1 MRIVNL
7 IENTEGH
14 EGCVYAHGLSFY
26 VETSKHKLLL
36 DLGPSEETLHN
47 AEKLGI
53 NLSEA
58 DTVILSH
65 GHYDHSGGIMPFVK
79 INPDADIYM
88 QETSDAD
95 YYADDGKKAEG
106 ERYRYIGID
115 KAIAELPQVVK
126 LQGDHRIDDELELFT
141 IKKRSHALP
150 FTNKRLLIKEND
162 EFIRDDFLHE
172 QYLVI
177 RDGNKRILLSGC
189 AHNGMLSI
197 LEAFKDKY
205 GSAPDVVISGFH
217 LMKKT
222 KYTDEELREIIDI
235 SNELKKYPTRF
246 FTCHCTG
253 EPAYKIMKLTMG
265 EQLQYVHSGEEVD
278 LSKIVVERKKKER
291 SSFMKWHKFF
301 AWATVFCFVMTMI
314 TGYKK
319 K

>member
-26 VETSKHKLLL
+26 AETSKHKLLL
-36 DLGPSEETLHN
+36 DLGPSEETLRN

-53 NLSEA
+53 DLSEI

-65 GHYDHSGGIMPFVK
+65 GHYDHSGGIMPFAGL
-79 INPDADIYM
+79 NPDAAVYM
-88 QETSDAD
+88 QASADAD
-95 YYADDGKKAEG
+95 YFSDGGEKAGG

-115 KAIAELPQVVK
+115 KAISELPQVVK
-126 LQGDHRIDDELELFT
+126 LKGDHRIDDELELFT

-150 FTNKRLLIKEND
+150 FTNKRLLIKENGG
-162 EFIRDDFLHE
+162 FVNDDFAHE

-177 RDGNKRILLSGC
+177 RDGDRRILISGC
-189 AHNGMLSI
+189 AHNGILSI
-197 LEAFKDKY
+197 LDAFKDKY
-205 GSAPDVVISGFH
+205 GTAPDAVISGFH

-235 SNELKKYPTRF
+235 SKELKKYPTQF

-253 EPAYKIMKLTMG
+253 MPAYRIMKLTMG
-265 EQLQYVHSGEEVD
+265 EKLQYVHTGEEVD
-278 LSKIVVERKKKER
+278 LGRISDKNRKKER
-291 SSFMKWHKFF
+291 VSFMKWHIFF
-301 AWATVFCFVMTMI
+301 AWAAVFCFVMTMI
-314 TGYKK
+314 TGYKRK
-319 K
+319 